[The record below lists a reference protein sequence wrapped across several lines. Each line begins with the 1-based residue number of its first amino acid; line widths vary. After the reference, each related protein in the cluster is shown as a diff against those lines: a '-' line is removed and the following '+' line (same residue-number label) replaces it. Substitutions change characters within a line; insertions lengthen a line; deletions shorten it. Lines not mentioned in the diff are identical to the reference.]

1 MEANRQSLI
10 SRGACLLMT
19 ASPFVPIIEYTGGFE
34 PVRKSL
40 VWCVLSTMQH
50 EPVRWLILVWLVPAT
65 LAFVRLSNVA
75 YKAHV
80 IFGAISAAIAIGW
93 VLLTATDTSN
103 LTLAQLQVYTGLEGV
118 VPNRHYGFLA
128 ALTGGMSAI
137 WMFDELWA
145 RREFKSIN
153 GV

>member
-1 MEANRQSLI
+1 MEANRQSLL
-10 SRGACLLMT
+10 SRGACLLL
-19 ASPFVPIIEYTGGFE
+19 AAGPFVPIIEYTGGFE

-50 EPVRWLILVWLVPAT
+50 EPVRWLILLWLVPGV
-65 LAFVRLSNVA
+65 LGFVRLSNVA
-75 YKAHV
+75 FKAHV
-80 IFGAISAAIAIGW
+80 IFAAISATIAISW

-128 ALTGGMSAI
+128 ALVGGLSAI

-145 RREFKSIN
+145 RREMKSID
-153 GV
+153 GI

>member
-10 SRGACLLMT
+10 SRGACLLIA

-34 PVRKSL
+34 PVRKSQ
-40 VWCVLSTMQH
+40 VWCTLLTFEH
-50 EPVRWLILVWLVPAT
+50 EPVRWLMALWLVPAIV
-65 LAFVRLSNVA
+65 AFVRLANVA

-80 IFGAISAAIAIGW
+80 IFAAISAAIAISW

-128 ALTGGMSAI
+128 ALVGGLSAI

-145 RREFKSIN
+145 RREFKSID